1 MELQGK
7 KLEVV
12 GGKSKKM
19 KGGKR
24 KLTEWN
30 KHLMKVF
37 RNMKKK
43 NKSVKL
49 GDAMQAAKKIP
60 YKKKGGNT
68 SLNTKEF
75 EGGYEH
81 KKMEGGDEHKKME
94 GGEGHVVPKD
104 IEGGD
109 EHKKMGGGKHLKKN
123 LGGKTKK
130 KRGGNKHTPDMEM

>member
-1 MELQGK
+1 MELEGK

-68 SLNTKEF
+68 SLNTKE
-75 EGGYEH
+75 Y
-81 KKMEGGDEHKKME
+81 EGGDEHKKME
-94 GGEGHVVPKD
+94 GGEGHVVPKEM
-104 IEGGD
+104 EGGD
-109 EHKKMGGGKHLKKN
+109 EHKKMGGGKHLKKK

>member
-1 MELQGK
+1 MELEGK
-7 KLEVV
+7 KLEVS
-12 GGKSKKM
+12 GGMKKKM

-37 RNMKKK
+37 RNMRKK

-60 YKKKGGNT
+60 YKKGGNT
-68 SLNTKEF
+68 TLNTKEY
-75 EGGYEH
+75 EGGDEH

-94 GGEGHVVPKD
+94 GG
-104 IEGGD
+104 
-109 EHKKMGGGKHLKKN
+109 KHLKRKM
-123 LGGKTKK
+123 GGKTKK
-130 KRGGNKHTPDMEM
+130 ERGGNKHTPEMEM

>member
-60 YKKKGGNT
+60 YKKGGNT
-68 SLNTKEF
+68 TLNTKEY
-75 EGGYEH
+75 EGGDEH

-94 GGEGHVVPKD
+94 GG
-104 IEGGD
+104 D
-109 EHKKMGGGKHLKKN
+109 EHKKMGGGKHLKKKM
-123 LGGKTKK
+123 GGKTKK
-130 KRGGNKHTPDMEM
+130 KRGGNKHIPDMEM